1 MSCDSIAMADA
12 ARLSG
17 SLYRDHSASEVALVE
32 HAYGIWKEKTTLF
45 LLRYAYNEYGLRCEP
60 RVAWPSSSG
69 NVDADVPDADRSKA
83 PVEQLSTSSE
93 AGGVH
98 DRSILSVPGTMGDV
112 VASGDAA
119 TRLAQSFATGEIR
132 RGNRGRRSRGGM
144 GGGLT
149 RTVNWTQGSEAQTR
163 TGDKRKA
170 EEEADHVAEHGEHVP
185 RVSEVHMEKK
195 RRAEKSADTMHGMVK
210 QEDKKQDEEVEVEV
224 EVEVKKEDTEN

>member
-1 MSCDSIAMADA
+1 
-12 ARLSG
+12 
-17 SLYRDHSASEVALVE
+17 VE
-32 HAYGIWKEKTTLF
+32 QAYTIWKEIATLF

-60 RVAWPSSSG
+60 RVAWPSSSVFG
-69 NVDADVPDADRSKA
+69 NVDADVPDADKYKA
-83 PVEQLSTSSE
+83 PVEQSSTSSE
-93 AGGVH
+93 AGGVP

-144 GGGLT
+144 GGSLT
-149 RTVNWTQGSEAQTR
+149 RTVNLTQGSEAQTR

-170 EEEADHVAEHGEHVP
+170 EEEADHVAEHGEHTL
-185 RVSEVHMEKK
+185 RVSEAHMEKR

-210 QEDKKQDEEVEVEV
+210 QEEKEQDDEKGV
-224 EVEVKKEDTEN
+224 VKNEDMEN

>member
-1 MSCDSIAMADA
+1 MADA

-45 LLRYAYNEYGLRCEP
+45 LLRYAYNEYGLQCEP

-69 NVDADVPDADRSKA
+69 SGNVDADVPVADKSKA
-83 PVEQLSTSSE
+83 PVEQSSTSSE
-93 AGGVH
+93 AGGAL
-98 DRSILSVPGTMGDV
+98 DRSSLSVPGTMGDV
-112 VASGDAA
+112 VASGDAT
-119 TRLAQSFATGEIR
+119 TRFAQPPATGEIR

-149 RTVNWTQGSEAQTR
+149 RTVNWTQGSEVQIR
-163 TGDKRKA
+163 TGNKRKA
-170 EEEADHVAEHGEHVP
+170 EEADHVAEHEEHAP
-185 RVSEVHMEKK
+185 HVSGVHMEKR

-210 QEDKKQDEEVEVEV
+210 QEEE
-224 EVEVKKEDTEN
+224 EVEVKKEDMEN